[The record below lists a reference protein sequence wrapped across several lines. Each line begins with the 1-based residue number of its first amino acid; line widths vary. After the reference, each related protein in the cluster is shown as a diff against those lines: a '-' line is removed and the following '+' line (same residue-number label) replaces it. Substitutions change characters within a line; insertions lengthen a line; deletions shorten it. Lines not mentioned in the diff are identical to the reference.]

1 MNTEDEWFSINEK
14 ETLPEI
20 QRFVPSQIELIDLK
34 LVDLLND
41 FNEEKIITA
50 ERIEKIEKHI
60 KLIEKKLEKLEN
72 TEHTTSSW
80 FL

>member
-20 QRFVPSQIELIDLK
+20 QRFVPSQIELI
-34 LVDLLND
+34 
-41 FNEEKIITA
+41 EK
-50 ERIEKIEKHI
+50 
-60 KLIEKKLEKLEN
+60 KLEN